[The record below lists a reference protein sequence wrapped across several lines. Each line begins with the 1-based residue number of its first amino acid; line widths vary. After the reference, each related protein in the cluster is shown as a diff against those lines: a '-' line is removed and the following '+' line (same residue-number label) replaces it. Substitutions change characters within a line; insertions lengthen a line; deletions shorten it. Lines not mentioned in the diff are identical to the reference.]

1 MREILWEDLNL
12 FMCKSKLNRII
23 KMSQKVILEIDDSTF
38 ELAWPQIE
46 HLGLLKLM
54 CEETED
60 DTVEA
65 PLTGVISSTTFSQ
78 I

>member
-1 MREILWEDLNL
+1 LDRAKPFGPQILINKI
-12 FMCKSKLNRII
+12 F
-23 KMSQKVILEIDDSTF
+23 KMSQKVIVEIDDSTF
-38 ELAWPQIE
+38 ELAWRRIE

-60 DTVEA
+60 DIVEA
-65 PLTGVISSTTFSQ
+65 PLTGVISNTTFSQ

>member
-1 MREILWEDLNL
+1 
-12 FMCKSKLNRII
+12 
-23 KMSQKVILEIDDSTF
+23 MSQKVIVEIDDSTF
-38 ELAWPQIE
+38 ELAGAQIE

-60 DTVEA
+60 ETVEA
-65 PLTGVISSTTFSQ
+65 PLTGVISHTTFSQ

>member
-1 MREILWEDLNL
+1 
-12 FMCKSKLNRII
+12 
-23 KMSQKVILEIDDSTF
+23 MSQKVILEIDDSTF